1 MFTPS
6 APFHPPVH
14 GAHLAMTAEELIG
27 AHHPGQPVLFDELD
41 SSVQRAVLKYLCD
54 DSVPCEWTEDDVVQ
68 LHWLL
73 LKQAVS
79 LDDPGTPLA
88 DKFDTLRWIFSSPDK
103 EHMPFS
109 FANCVRVVGTSPLS
123 PTPYFGLVDV
133 EVIRD
138 WIRANARRWVLDS
151 IHLLPAWV
159 QDLILARCDWVDWLA
174 ERLDKNPQWINEQ
187 VRKCNATAQ
196 MDMFQSAQAA

>member
-1 MFTPS
+1 H
-6 APFHPPVH
+6 A
-14 GAHLAMTAEELIG
+14 AMTAEALIG
-27 AHHPGQPVLFDELD
+27 GHHIGQPVLFEELD
-41 SSVQRAVLKYLCD
+41 SSVQRAVLRYLCD

-79 LDDPGTPLA
+79 LDDPATPLA

-109 FANCVRVVGTSPLS
+109 FANCVRVVGISPLS

-133 EVIRD
+133 EMIRD

-151 IHLLPAWV
+151 V
-159 QDLILARCDWVDWLA
+159 
-174 ERLDKNPQWINEQ
+174 
-187 VRKCNATAQ
+187 
-196 MDMFQSAQAA
+196 

>member
-1 MFTPS
+1 MLTPS
-6 APFHPPVH
+6 APFHPA
-14 GAHLAMTAEELIG
+14 AHAAQAALTAETLIG
-27 AHHPGQPVLFDELD
+27 GHHVGQPVLFEELD
-41 SSVQRAVLKYLCD
+41 SSVQRAVLQYLCD

-79 LDDPGTPLA
+79 LDDPATPLA

-133 EVIRD
+133 EAVRD

-151 IHLLPAWV
+151 VHLLPAWV
-159 QDLILARCDWVDWLA
+159 QELILARPDWVDWLA

-187 VRKCNATAQ
+187 VRKLHATSQ
-196 MDMFQSAQAA
+196 LDMFQSAQAA

>member
-1 MFTPS
+1 
-6 APFHPPVH
+6 
-14 GAHLAMTAEELIG
+14 MTAEALIG
-27 AHHPGQPVLFDELD
+27 GHRIGQPVLFEELD
-41 SSVQRAVLKYLCD
+41 SSVQRVVLQYLCD

-79 LDDPGTPLA
+79 LDDPATPLA

-109 FANCVRVVGTSPLS
+109 FTNCVRVVGTSPLS

-133 EVIRD
+133 EAVRD
-138 WIRANARRWVLDS
+138 WIRTNARRWVLDS
-151 IHLLPAWV
+151 VHLLPAWV
-159 QDLILARCDWVDWLA
+159 QELILARPDWVDWLA
-174 ERLDKNPQWINEQ
+174 ERVCPSFP
-187 VRKCNATAQ
+187 V
-196 MDMFQSAQAA
+196 S